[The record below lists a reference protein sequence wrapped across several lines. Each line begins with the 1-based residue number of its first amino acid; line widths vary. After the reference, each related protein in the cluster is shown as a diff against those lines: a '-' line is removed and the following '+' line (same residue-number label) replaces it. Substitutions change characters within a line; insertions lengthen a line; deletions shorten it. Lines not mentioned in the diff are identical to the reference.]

1 MNRQRY
7 KLIIPR
13 VRRAWDIRIV
23 KFVGSR
29 ESRDFLKVAEKRIR
43 FCEIDDGQESSLL
56 CINRRTT
63 QRWTVLLNLLVKALK
78 NEHSLRLV
86 SNQTT

>member
-13 VRRAWDIRIV
+13 VTKAWDIRIV

-43 FCEIDDGQESSLL
+43 CCEIDDGQGSSLL

-63 QRWTVLLNLLVKALK
+63 QRWAVLLNLLVKALK
-78 NEHSLRLV
+78 NEHSLQLV
-86 SNQTT
+86 FNQTT